1 MTHRYN
7 PFISFR
13 RSAIFKTGLIL
24 TALMLLTGVAAR
36 PSSAELKPLNQA
48 ELKAVTG
55 GGAVDFSIIG
65 DTARIYFDV
74 HIETYAEIDSV
85 KLGYYERHDFATR
98 KFLAPEDPMVVMS
111 SDEKTFRFW
120 NYINGSNPAN
130 GSVPAGKVPVYYRGA
145 INYGKLLGYTDPPG
159 WKGYG
164 GDASY
169 WTLSLTPGTV
179 LSSDFRQGTATGY
192 NSTTPFNSY
201 IYTESDG
208 VTKHYI
214 PYTVNSNYQ
223 TKYNNTLGERY
234 IEGLQGVNDE
244 SLLGVDHFSS
254 SPSANNNVYD
264 WDINIENLRLGEGP
278 ENPMVIDGVVLML
291 KYDDI
296 TSPNKKLTDI
306 IIGTNC
312 MEGDL
317 YGDMIRMT
325 GFLSPKLPQAARN
338 GSLESL
344 GHFSWVFNEAPV
356 PVVMTRDSFLMLVDH
371 YRFEYCDPD
380 PGLDDK
386 LYPAIVNDPT
396 SNNMHTASF
405 LRLGLDPDSPNF
417 GFALVMGYNEIVA
430 STYKPTEFIHQSLKN
445 WWD

>member
-1 MTHRYN
+1 MTHRHS
-7 PFISFR
+7 PFISSR
-13 RSAIFKTGLIL
+13 RPAIFKTGLVL
-24 TALMLLTGVAAR
+24 ATLLLLTGVAAR
-36 PSSAELKPLNQA
+36 TSAAELKPLNQA

-111 SDEKTFRFW
+111 SDEKTFR
-120 NYINGSNPAN
+120 
-130 GSVPAGKVPVYYRGA
+130 VYPNCGH
-145 INYGKLLGYTDPPG
+145 NWLGQFV
-159 WKGYG
+159 GYG
-164 GDASY
+164 PGATFDAFGNV
-169 WTLSLTPGTV
+169 TN
-179 LSSDFRQGTATGY
+179 QGTSMGPY
-192 NSTTPFNSY
+192 NSY

-214 PYTVNSNYQ
+214 PYTANSNYQ

-234 IEGLQGVNDE
+234 IEGLQGLNNK

-264 WDINIENLRLGEGP
+264 WDINIENLRLGESP
-278 ENPMVIDGVVLML
+278 ENPMVIDGLVVQL

-338 GSLESL
+338 DSLENT

-371 YRFEYCDPD
+371 YRFEYYDPD

-386 LYPAIVNDPT
+386 LYPAIVDDPT

-405 LRLGLDPDSPNF
+405 PAPGPGP
-417 GFALVMGYNEIVA
+417 GQ
-430 STYKPTEFIHQSLKN
+430 PEFRVRSGHGIQR
-445 WWD
+445 DRGQCV